1 MENLMKDLKYGLRM
15 IVSHPGFTAVAVAS
29 LALGIGLN
37 TTIFSIVNAVLLR
50 PPAVRDPGELVQIY
64 SHHPDFQYGSHSYP
78 DYIDYKRENTVFQ
91 DLAGHSLM
99 IASHNQED
107 QSSLVIGEVVT
118 TNYFDL
124 LGVKPLI
131 GRGFGADDDPGQGG
145 SPVVVLGHGFWQRHF
160 GGKGEALGQ
169 SVRLNGI
176 HYTVIGVLPPKFTG
190 MIPGFPPE
198 LWVPVTMVDEVEPAG
213 IQDTEGTITGDTK
226 LEQRGRR
233 WMFIKGR
240 LKEGVTF
247 DEARAQMS
255 TIATRLEQEYQDSN
269 RNYGASLVPAN
280 EIRFHPALDR
290 VLSPV
295 AAVLLGVVGI
305 VLLIACA
312 NVANML
318 LAKATTRQQEIA
330 VRLAI
335 GASRSR
341 LVRQLLAESLLLAG
355 IGGALGLLIALWTT
369 RLAQAYRPNIP
380 FTFSLD
386 LGIDTRVL
394 IFTLCISILTG
405 VLFGLAPA
413 FRASRTDLVTSLK
426 EYSHDRRGGGRSRL
440 SSLLV
445 VGQVALSMV
454 LLVGAG
460 LLVRSLISARS
471 IDTGF
476 DHKKI
481 GLITLGLSM
490 NQYSEDQSR
499 QFYQQLSERVR
510 SLPGVESTTDV
521 TRVPLSMDININE
534 VFVDGHE
541 LTPDDDSPFLAD
553 VTFIGKDYFST
564 MGVPLLQGREI
575 GDVDAADSSPVVI
588 VNEAFARSFWPNE
601 SALGKRIRH
610 GSLDGT
616 TYEIVGVSRNYNVR
630 AVGEKP
636 RPYIHFA
643 RAQRFNDY
651 GSVVYRSTT
660 DPTTLLETVRREAL
674 AIDPDVV
681 VMETTTMAER
691 TTLSLFPV
699 RAGSALLA
707 GFSALAVLLAS
718 VGLYGLVAYWV
729 GQRTREIGIRMAM
742 GAETSRI
749 AKLVLKQGMVLAAVG
764 IVLGLAAGLAL
775 SRVLASVLYEISP
788 WDPVTFI
795 GSALLLL
802 AVAFLA
808 NAIPARRAAN
818 VDPMVALR
826 YE

>member
-1 MENLMKDLKYGLRM
+1 MESLIKDLKHGLRM
-15 IVSHPGFTAVAVAS
+15 ILSHPGFSAVAVAS

-64 SHHPDFQYGSHSYP
+64 SHHPDFQFGSHSYP
-78 DYIDYKRENTVFQ
+78 DYVDYKRENTVFL

-99 IASHNQED
+99 IASHNQVD
-107 QSSLVIGEVVT
+107 KSSLVIGEVVT

-124 LGVKPLI
+124 LGVTPLI
-131 GRGFGADDDPGQGG
+131 GRGFGSEDDPGQGG

-160 GGKGEALGQ
+160 GGKDRALGQ

-176 HYTVIGVLPPKFTG
+176 HYSVIGVLPPKFTG
-190 MIPGFPPE
+190 MMPGFTPE
-198 LWVPVTMVDEVEPAG
+198 LWVPVKMIDDVEPAG

-240 LKEGVTF
+240 LKEGVTI
-247 DEARAQMS
+247 DEAQTQMS
-255 TIATRLEQEYQDSN
+255 TIAARLEQDYQNSN
-269 RNYGASLVPAN
+269 RNYGASLVRAS

-295 AAVLLGVVGI
+295 AAVLLSVVGI

-318 LAKATTRQQEIA
+318 LAKATTRQQKIA

-335 GASRSR
+335 GASRFR
-341 LVRQLLAESLLLAG
+341 LIRQLLAESLLLAG
-355 IGGALGLLIALWTT
+355 LGGALGLLIALWTT

-380 FTFSLD
+380 ITFSLD

-394 IFTLCISILTG
+394 MFTLCISILTG
-405 VLFGLAPA
+405 ALFGLAPA
-413 FRASRTDLVTSLK
+413 FRASRTDLVTALK
-426 EYSHDRRGGGRSRL
+426 EYSYDRSGGGRSRL
-440 SSLLV
+440 ASILV
-445 VGQVALSMV
+445 VGQVALSLV

-460 LLVRSLISARS
+460 LLVRSLVSARS

-476 DHKKI
+476 DHERL
-481 GLITLGLSM
+481 GLITFGLDM
-490 NQYSEDQSR
+490 NHYSENQSR
-499 QFYQQLSERVR
+499 MFYQQLSERVR
-510 SLPGVESTTDV
+510 SLPAVESASDV
-521 TRVPLSMDININE
+521 TRLPLSMNINTNE

-541 LTPDDDSPFLAD
+541 LTPDDDSPFIVD
-553 VTFIGKDYFST
+553 VTLIGRDYFAT
-564 MGVPLLQGREI
+564 MGVTLLQGRDI
-575 GDVDAADSSPVVI
+575 GHEDTVDSAPVVI
-588 VNEAFARSFWPNE
+588 VNEAFARRFWPNE

-610 GSLDGT
+610 GSLDGK
-616 TYEIVGVSRNYNVR
+616 TYEIIGVSQNYNVR
-630 AVGEKP
+630 AVGEDP
-636 RPYIHFA
+636 RPYVHFA
-643 RAQRFNDY
+643 RTQRFNDY
-651 GSVVYRSTT
+651 GSVVYRSTAY
-660 DPTTLLETVRREAL
+660 PAKLLESVRREAL
-674 AIDPDVV
+674 AIDSDLVV
-681 VMETTTMAER
+681 VEATTMGER
-691 TTLSLFPV
+691 ANMSLFPV

-742 GAETSRI
+742 GAETTRI
-749 AKLVLKQGMVLAAVG
+749 TTLVLKQGMVLAAVG
-764 IVLGLAAGLAL
+764 VLLGLAAGLAL
-775 SRVLASVLYEISP
+775 SQVLASVLYEISP

-802 AVAFLA
+802 AVSLLA

-818 VDPMVALR
+818 VDPMMALR